1 MGKLIVCAMLAVL
14 AGTSPS
20 NAQQNVIIFVA
31 DGLRAAAV
39 TPERAPTFARVRD
52 TGVNFS
58 NSHSVYP
65 TITTSNA
72 SVIATG
78 HLIGDTGDFGNV
90 FYTGFPVASAAR
102 TITPFVQDN
111 AVLSE
116 LNQDHGGTFISNSS

>member
-1 MGKLIVCAMLAVL
+1 MRRFTVCTAFVVL
-14 AGTSPS
+14 VSTLQC
-20 NAQQNVIIFVA
+20 NAQQNIILFVA

-39 TPERAPTFARVRD
+39 TPERAPTFARIRD

-90 FYTGFPVASAAR
+90 FYTGFPVASAAK
-102 TITPFVQDN
+102 P
-111 AVLSE
+111 
-116 LNQDHGGTFISNSS
+116 

>member
-1 MGKLIVCAMLAVL
+1 MLRGTMKKQIVCVLFAVL
-14 AGTSPS
+14 GRTLQS
-20 NAQQNVIIFVA
+20 NAQQNVILFVA

-39 TPERAPTFARVRD
+39 TPERAPTFARIRD

-65 TITTSNA
+65 TITTANA

-90 FYTGFPVASAAR
+90 IYTGFPVASADR
-102 TITPFVQDN
+102 TTTPFIQNN

-116 LNQDHGGTFISNSS
+116 